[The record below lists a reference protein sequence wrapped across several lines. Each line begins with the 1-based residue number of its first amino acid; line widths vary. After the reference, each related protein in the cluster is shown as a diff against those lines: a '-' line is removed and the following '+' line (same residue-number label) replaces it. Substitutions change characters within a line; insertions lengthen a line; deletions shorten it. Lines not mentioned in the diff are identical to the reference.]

1 MLKLLL
7 GKDWISNRDY
17 ILRMLADDVRLE
29 RGNRIF
35 MVPELISHDTERRL
49 CAAAGDA
56 ASRFA
61 EVLSFTQLC
70 RRVSDAV
77 GIGIQPCLD
86 NGGRLVAMAS
96 AVKQLHSKLKA
107 YASVETRPAF
117 LDGLVTAV
125 DEFKRC
131 CISGEDLNN
140 ASKQSEGVLAQKL
153 EELSYIMQAYDGL
166 CENGLRDPSS
176 QMTWLLEQL
185 EDCTYARE
193 HVFYIDGFPDF
204 TRQHMLIV
212 EHIIRNSELVVIGL
226 NCDSFD
232 TVDPAFEKAA
242 DTAVSLLRAAKES
255 GVSCEVVHV
264 DHRHNA
270 LMTVCG
276 HIYRGEI
283 QKKPDLVDKLY
294 LQQFGSA
301 YEECLAAAGVIMDGV
316 RKGNRYRDYAV
327 VCTDMQAYRSLF
339 SQVCERCGVPLYQ
352 SGTEDIL
359 EMPVIS
365 AILAALDAALN
376 GFEQYD
382 VLHYMKSILSPL
394 QQDICDRTEN
404 YCIMW
409 SIDGKRWKEEWINH
423 PNGLDADWDE
433 ESKCSLAELNTARS
447 MVMDPLIKLSDAF
460 RDAISV
466 AQQVD
471 AIYAFLDD
479 IQLSEKLTSLARR
492 FEEIGDYRNEQI
504 LEQLWEI
511 LLTALDQ
518 MQDVLG
524 RTSWNQEAFGRLLR
538 LLLSQYDVG
547 TIPHV
552 LDSVILG
559 PVSAMRCQQTKHLI
573 ILGALEGQFPGYSG
587 SAGIL
592 TDHERVALRKLGV
605 PLTGGAM
612 EGVQAEL
619 AEIYGV
625 FCGAEETIHMFCP
638 AGQPS
643 FIFQR
648 LLGFVN
654 GQADMDVSAVTAT
667 ADALEGSAYL
677 LRMRASETAKEL
689 GLGDLYEE
697 LNSKTG
703 HVLGSVAPASIERL
717 YGSSLNLSASQIDK
731 QANCRLSY
739 FLRYG
744 LNAKERKIISI
755 DPAEFGTYVH
765 AVLENTT
772 REIKDL
778 GGFHQVTLAQTI
790 DIAKK
795 YSGEYARNRFSQIDS
810 KRVQYLFGR
819 NTDELLCIVQ
829 ELWEEM
835 QDSEFEPIG
844 FEVAFGDGGDVQAI
858 PISGKEI
865 EARLRGFVDRV
876 DMWNHNGV
884 IYYRVVDYKTG
895 RKDFDYCDVFNGYGL
910 QMLLYLFALENSWES
925 MLGLHPIPAGVQYFP
940 ARMPLITAEGHL
952 SDEELT
958 DVKRKQLKRKGLLLH
973 DEDVLRA
980 MENGDNPQRLC
991 CTRKKDGSLSGDLAS
1006 GEQLQMLKEYVYRLL
1021 AKMVDDI
1028 ASGCVEANPYT
1039 RGGSHNACTYCPY
1052 GAVCNPASVEGRRNY
1067 KAITAQRFW
1076 EDIEREMR
1084 EHGE

>member
-17 ILRMLADDVRLE
+17 ILNMIAEDVRLE
-29 RGNRIF
+29 KGNRIF

-49 CAAAGDA
+49 CAAAGDSV
-56 ASRFA
+56 SRFA

-77 GIGIQPCLD
+77 GIGMQECLD

-117 LDGLVTAV
+117 LDGLVNAI

-131 CISGEDLNN
+131 CITGDDLSA

-176 QMTWLLEQL
+176 LMTWLLEQL
-185 EDCTYARE
+185 EDSTYAQE

-212 EHIIRNSELVVIGL
+212 EHFIRTSDLVVIGL
-226 NCDSFD
+226 NCDVLD
-232 TVDPAFEKAA
+232 TANPAFEKAA
-242 DTAVSLLRAAKES
+242 DTAAALLRAARES
-255 GVSCEVVHV
+255 GVACEVISVEQRIDPLSKV
-264 DHRHNA
+264 R
-270 LMTVCG
+270 G
-276 HIYRGEI
+276 RIYRGEI
-283 QKKPDLVDKLY
+283 YKEMDLVDKLY
-294 LQQFGSA
+294 LQLFNSV

-316 RKGNRYRDYAV
+316 RKGDRYRDFAV
-327 VCTDMQAYRSLF
+327 VAADIQAYQGLF
-339 SQVCERCGVPLYQ
+339 NQVCERCGIPLYQ

-365 AILAALDAALN
+365 AILIALDAALN

-382 VLHYMKSILSPL
+382 VLRYMKSVLSPL
-394 QQDICDRTEN
+394 NQEICDRVEN

-409 SIDGKRWKEEWINH
+409 SIDGNRWKEEWTNH
-423 PNGLDADWDE
+423 PGGLDADWDE
-433 ESKCSLAELNTARS
+433 ASRCLLADLNAARG
-447 MVMDPLIKLSDAF
+447 VVIDPLVKLSTAF
-460 RDAISV
+460 HSAISV

-471 AIYAFLDD
+471 AIYTFLED
-479 IQLSEKLTSLARR
+479 IQLSNQLTVLAER
-492 FEEIGDYRNEQI
+492 FETLGDYRNAQI
-504 LEQLWEI
+504 LEQLWDI
-511 LLTALDQ
+511 LITALDQ

-524 RTSWNQEAFGRLLR
+524 KTSWNQEAFGRLLR

-625 FCGAEETIHMFCP
+625 FCGAEETIHIFCS

-648 LLGFVN
+648 LLGFVD
-654 GQADMDVSAVTAT
+654 GQADIDVSTVTANS
-667 ADALEGSAYL
+667 DALEGSAYL
-677 LRMRASETAKEL
+677 LRMNALEAAQEL
-689 GLGDLYEE
+689 GLSAFYEE
-697 LNSKTG
+697 LLRKTG
-703 HVLGSVAPASIERL
+703 HELGNIDSEGVACL
-717 YGSSLNLSASQIDK
+717 YGSSLNLSASQVDK

-744 LNAKERKIISI
+744 LNAKERKTISI

-772 REIKDL
+772 REVKSL
-778 GGFHQVTLAQTI
+778 GGFRRVSLTQTV

-795 YSGEYARNRFSQIDS
+795 YSQEYANNRFSQIDS
-810 KRVQYLFGR
+810 KRIQYLFER
-819 NTDELLCIVQ
+819 NADELYCIVQ

-835 QDSEFEPIG
+835 QESDFEPVG

-876 DMWNHNGV
+876 DIWNRNGV

-925 MLGLHPIPAGVQYFP
+925 ILGVHPIPSGVQYFP
-940 ARMPLITAEGHL
+940 ARMPLITADGHL
-952 SDEELT
+952 TDDEIT
-958 DVKRKQLKRKGLLLH
+958 AVKRKQLKRKGLLLH
-973 DEDVLRA
+973 DEDVIYA
-980 MENGDNPQRLC
+980 MENADSPERLC

-1006 GEQLQMLKEYVYRLL
+1006 GEQLKLLKQYLFRIL

-1028 ASGCVEANPYT
+1028 ASGRVDANPYT

-1052 GAVCNPASVEGRRNY
+1052 GAVCHPASVEGRRNY

-1076 EDIEREMR
+1076 EDIEREMM
-1084 EHGE
+1084 EHGD